1 MTDNNLK
8 TKFCNQCESAK
19 SVGDFY
25 RDRTKKDGLRT
36 ICKNCYNGKTPNKT
50 IEITTRTQLKS
61 KIEENEKIEKT
72 EETEETEEEIEEN
85 EKIEKTEEEI
95 REEEKIE
102 INKKYV
108 ELYANLDCQFIKL
121 SQEIKNIKSTETAID
136 IILEMEKVME
146 NSLKT
151 IIEMRKIKLLLDK
164 NTFYFDKTLNQDVF
178 TDVIQNYAEKIG
190 TKIYFKSDDFAKIG
204 EKIKYTVKYENGKI
218 LNKREHEDMLKEYKI
233 RIRKY
238 VDKINL
244 TKEEIKFMKLREP
257 DEKSKKQII
266 YEKLGEK
273 EKIDENQ
280 EIKIN
285 YPEKYFEMF
294 YKKAKNK
301 LNIYE
306 ITEKTAKEICTLAIK
321 MIKKKKYHK
330 IHETN
335 FINAAYSYEKYS
347 VEEKGDYP
355 QSIYMCNLLRNIK
368 KFNKIYEE
376 SDKDNPILFELKSEN
391 EYDSAEDY
399 DKTESEYE
407 TEVSI

>member
-1 MTDNNLK
+1 M
-8 TKFCNQCESAK
+8 
-19 SVGDFY
+19 
-25 RDRTKKDGLRT
+25 
-36 ICKNCYNGKTPNKT
+36 
-50 IEITTRTQLKS
+50 
-61 KIEENEKIEKT
+61 
-72 EETEETEEEIEEN
+72 
-85 EKIEKTEEEI
+85 
-95 REEEKIE
+95 
-102 INKKYV
+102 